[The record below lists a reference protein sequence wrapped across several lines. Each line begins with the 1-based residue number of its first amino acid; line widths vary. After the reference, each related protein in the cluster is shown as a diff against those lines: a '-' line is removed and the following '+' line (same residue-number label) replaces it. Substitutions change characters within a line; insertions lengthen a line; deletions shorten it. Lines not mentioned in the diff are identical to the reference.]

1 MAIEDYLTADE
12 EVQLQWA
19 GQVKSGLQNV
29 AGGAVD
35 FAATNTRILVV
46 SSSGSS
52 KDIDYSHVSSVEVK
66 SSPEYSFAGTQ
77 WYLILGFFFLPTGL
91 IMLLVGSPDQTNLA
105 GVNIILGLGL
115 LVYYWDDFDGFG
127 NLIKSDETTVYK
139 ITLITG
145 DEDAQQ
151 ISFKTTDDIGA
162 TLSRIVREAD

>member
-1 MAIEDYLTADE
+1 MAIEDYLTGDE

-19 GQVKSGLQNV
+19 GQVKSGLKNV

-66 SSPEYSFAGTQ
+66 TSSEYSFAETH
-77 WYLILGFFFLPTGL
+77 WNLILGFFLLPMGL
-91 IMLLVGSPDQTNLA
+91 MILLLGSPEQANIA
-105 GVNIILGLGL
+105 GVSVILGLGL
-115 LVYYWDDFDGFG
+115 LAYYWDEFDGFD
-127 NLIKSDETTVYK
+127 NLIKSEETTVYK
-139 ITLITG
+139 IKLITG

-162 TLSRIVREAD
+162 ALSRIVREAD